1 MSEINQMSASI
12 VLHSARALAGYAAS
26 ELFES
31 RPELRESLEPGTFGR
46 WQNLLVQCL
55 EELAAALAVNR
66 PHWFVEHV
74 QWIQALLKAR
84 GVQAGALKSGLDC
97 LSRVLVAELPPDSAT
112 AAAGAC
118 QQALRSLERE
128 TEVSSTRPLPA
139 DSAYGRLAGTYL
151 LALLDGDEYRA
162 TRLILGAAEAGHPV
176 ADLYLKVLLPAQ
188 EESGRM
194 WQEDEIN
201 VAEEHFATATTKR
214 IMSQLR
220 SRARMRAPN
229 GKTLLASAVAGNH
242 HDVGLQAVAD
252 FFEMDG
258 WRAIQLGSDVPVRD
272 LVEAVEFYRAD
283 LLGLSVSL
291 RTQLAT
297 LRQTIEA
304 VRSGERRAAVKI
316 LVGGRSLA
324 GASDLAAEFGAD
336 GYAPD
341 PSEAVALGN
350 ALVGLG
356 EEGRTGEEAP
366 GKPDKPDDL
375 GGRHKS

>member
-1 MSEINQMSASI
+1 MDA
-12 VLHSARALAGYAAS
+12 ARA
-26 ELFES
+26 
-31 RPELRESLEPGTFGR
+31 
-46 WQNLLVQCL
+46 
-55 EELAAALAVNR
+55 
-66 PHWFVEHV
+66 
-74 QWIQALLKAR
+74 
-84 GVQAGALKSGLDC
+84 
-97 LSRVLVAELPPDSAT
+97 
-112 AAAGAC
+112 
-118 QQALRSLERE
+118 
-128 TEVSSTRPLPA
+128 
-139 DSAYGRLAGTYL
+139 
-151 LALLDGDEYRA
+151 
-162 TRLILGAAEAGHPV
+162 GHSVP
-176 ADLYLKVLLPAQ
+176 DLYLKVLLPAL
-188 EESGRM
+188 EEAGRM

-304 VRSGERRAAVKI
+304 VRGGERRAAVRI
-316 LVGGRSLA
+316 LVGGRALA

-341 PSEAVALGN
+341 PSQAVALGN
-350 ALVGLG
+350 ALVGIG
-356 EEGRTGEEAP
+356 KQRRTGEDASGEPAR
-366 GKPDKPDDL
+366 PDAS
-375 GGRHKS
+375 G